1 MKPSLATTG
10 SRMSS
15 MVKYLAAAASHH
27 AQPANSVARG
37 EGGAA
42 LVCHVGWDVVVIGRL
57 GWQRARHLML
67 MRLSRNAVTGRNN
80 ARLEGNS
87 SDRACSRRRGLCYC
101 SVFDV

>member
-1 MKPSLATTG
+1 MKPSQAKTG
-10 SRMSS
+10 SRISS

-27 AQPANSVARG
+27 ALPANSVAR
-37 EGGAA
+37 GGAA
-42 LVCHVGWDVVVIGRL
+42 LVCHVGWDVVVFGRL

-67 MRLSRNAVTGRNN
+67 MRRSRNAITGRNN

-87 SDRACSRRRGLCYC
+87 SDRACSRRRGLRYC

>member
-1 MKPSLATTG
+1 MKPSQATTG

-27 AQPANSVARG
+27 ALPANSDAS
-37 EGGAA
+37 EGAAA

-87 SDRACSRRRGLCYC
+87 SGSACSSRRGLCYC